1 MKTCSYCG
9 QENEDTRATC
19 HECGTAI
26 RLTEPPPASPVVTT
40 DTDISASPLPPATS
54 AASSFLTTIRQA
66 LFTCAGIIFV
76 STAVL
81 MISQRF
87 FFDLQESAHG
97 GPIGKPGI
105 YAVGMLFAPFVILWL
120 LVNLVFSQR
129 ICDNRIASRKLATLL
144 SLLSFILT
152 LLFVWQR
159 DLRSFLPAIILRRS
173 FGLPPGYPGALLQF
187 LFGAFLLGWLQ
198 IWLRKLRKITP
209 TSPVNASES
218 R

>member
-9 QENEDTRATC
+9 TENEAALEACRA
-19 HECGTAI
+19 CGTTLNVLEQTSDSRPFRVLTELSASTLPPANSTASSLFTAI
-26 RLTEPPPASPVVTT
+26 R
-40 DTDISASPLPPATS
+40 
-54 AASSFLTTIRQA
+54 RA

-87 FFDLQESAHG
+87 FFDLQASAHG

-105 YAVGMLFAPFVILWL
+105 YAVGMLFIPFVILWL

-129 ICDNRIASRKLATLL
+129 ICDNRIASRELATLL
-144 SLLSFILT
+144 ALLSFILS

-159 DLRSFLPAIILRRS
+159 DLRSLLPAIILRRS

-187 LFGAFLLGWLQ
+187 LLGAFLLGWLQ
-198 IWLRKLRKITP
+198 ISLRKLRKITP
-209 TSPVNASES
+209 TSPVNTSES
-218 R
+218 Q